1 MLSITLVIV
10 NVFIL
15 SLLLSLGFAWVLE
28 KVDKATLI
36 SKSSLVTAHTYTALW
51 QCVSI
56 AGLVLFG
63 VLGIILYVIA

>member
-28 KVDKATLI
+28 KIDRATLI
-36 SKSSLVTAHTYTALW
+36 SKSDLVNAHTFSTLW
-51 QCVSI
+51 QCISV
-56 AGLVLFG
+56 AGLILFG
-63 VLGIILYVIA
+63 VLGIILYVLV